1 VVLLKDLT
9 LVIPV
14 LNEAANLKRLFA
26 SLSWLEHQ
34 LKKDLRVHVLLV
46 DDGSTDGTAD
56 LAHKLGRSLDMT
68 ILRHEHNLGP
78 GRAFATAFSHLRTK
92 LGVDDLVITME
103 GDNTS
108 RVELIRQMLLRLQE
122 GFDVILAS
130 PYMYGGGIR
139 NTSAFRVFMST
150 MANLF
155 VKELLGLNG
164 ILTVSSFFRLYTGR
178 FLKKMQSIFG
188 VGIIERP
195 GFECMTEMMM
205 KMVMINTK
213 LSEIAMVVDTHARVG
228 KSRMHIWRTVRGYLA
243 LWSLKRKWQRMAAVN
258 TAHA

>member
-1 VVLLKDLT
+1 MRDLI

-14 LNEAANLKRLFA
+14 LNEAANLERLFA
-26 SLSWLEHQ
+26 SLANLISQ
-34 LKKDLRVHVLLV
+34 LKKEFSVHIVLV
-46 DDGSTDGTAD
+46 DDGSTDGTSD
-56 LAHKLGRSLDMT
+56 LAASLGKSLELT
-68 ILRHEHNLGP
+68 ILRHERNMGP
-78 GRAFATAFSHLRTK
+78 GRAFATAFTQLGKKLRPN
-92 LGVDDLVITME
+92 DLVITME

-108 RVELIRQMLLRLQE
+108 RVELVKQMIMRLQE

-164 ILTVSSFFRLYTGR
+164 ILTVSSFFRLYTGK
-178 FLKKMQSIFG
+178 FLKKMQSIYG
-188 VGIIERP
+188 AGIIERP
-195 GFECMTEMMM
+195 GFECMTEMVM
-205 KMVMINTK
+205 KMVMINTP
-213 LSEIAMVVDTHARVG
+213 LSEIAMVVDTRARVG

-243 LWSLKRKWQRMAAVN
+243 LWILKRKWQHMAAK
-258 TAHA
+258 TAHG

>member
-1 VVLLKDLT
+1 MKNLT

-14 LNEAANLKRLFA
+14 LNEAANLQRLFA
-26 SLSWLEHQ
+26 SLATLNTQ
-34 LKKDLRVHVLLV
+34 LRKDFRLHVLLV
-46 DDGSTDGTAD
+46 DDGSTDGTTD
-56 LAHKLGRSLDMT
+56 LARKLGKSLDLT
-68 ILRHEHNLGP
+68 ILHHEKNMGP
-78 GRAFATAFSHLRTK
+78 GRAFATAFTHIGRK
-92 LGVDDLVITME
+92 LGAGDLVITME

-108 RVELIRQMLLRLQE
+108 RLELIRQMLLRLQE

-139 NTSAFRVFMST
+139 NTSAFRVIMST

-178 FLKKMQSIFG
+178 FLKRMQSIYG
-188 VGIIERP
+188 AGIIERP

-205 KMVMINTK
+205 KMVMIKTN

-243 LWSLKRKWQRMAAVN
+243 LWSLKRKWQRMAAAR

>member
-1 VVLLKDLT
+1 L
-9 LVIPV
+9 
-14 LNEAANLKRLFA
+14 
-26 SLSWLEHQ
+26 
-34 LKKDLRVHVLLV
+34 HVLLV
-46 DDGSTDGTAD
+46 DDGSTDGTSD
-56 LAHKLGRSLDMT
+56 LARKLGKSLDLA
-68 ILRHEHNLGP
+68 ILRHEKNLGP
-78 GRAFATAFSHLRTK
+78 GRAFATAFTQLGKK
-92 LGVDDLVITME
+92 LGADDLVITME

-108 RVELIRQMLLRLQE
+108 RLELIKQMIMRLQE

-178 FLKKMQSIFG
+178 FLKKMQSIYG
-188 VGIIERP
+188 AGIIERP

-205 KMVMINTK
+205 KMVMINTN

-228 KSRMHIWRTVRGYLA
+228 RSRMHIWRTVRGYLA
-243 LWSLKRKWQRMAAVN
+243 LWSLKRKWQRMAAAKN
-258 TAHA
+258 THA

>member
-1 VVLLKDLT
+1 MKNLT

-14 LNEAANLKRLFA
+14 LNEAANLERLFA
-26 SLSWLEHQ
+26 SLSSLERQ
-34 LKKDLRVHVLLV
+34 LKQDLRLHVLLV
-46 DDGSTDGTAD
+46 DDGSTDGTSD
-56 LAHKLGRSLDMT
+56 LARKLGKSLDLT
-68 ILRHEHNLGP
+68 ILRHEKNMGP
-78 GRAFATAFSHLRTK
+78 GRAFATAFIHLGKK
-92 LGVDDLVITME
+92 LGSDELVITME

-108 RVELIRQMLLRLQE
+108 RLELIRQMLLRLQE

-178 FLKKMQSIFG
+178 FLKRMQSIYG
-188 VGIIERP
+188 SGIIERP

-243 LWSLKRKWQRMAAVN
+243 LWSLKRKWQRMA
-258 TAHA
+258 TARTVHA